1 MPGLKKLGAV
11 YLVSVAVVVAAFFI
25 VSPFLSDSID
35 VLDFWYVL
43 DVLMVIG
50 LVIALPHNYARKRK
64 ECDGDPDCGA
74 SPAATWRPTSP
85 SI

>member
-1 MPGLKKLGAV
+1 MAI
-11 YLVSVAVVVAAFFI
+11 VVAAFFI

-43 DVLMVIG
+43 DVLMLIA
-50 LVIALPHNYARKRK
+50 LAIALPYNYARKRR
-64 ECDGDPDCGA
+64 ECDGDPDSGA
-74 SPAATWRPTSP
+74 SPAATWKPTSP